1 MKMKQQELQAY
12 LTLIQELLSCPHGE
26 EWILLERHEK
36 LVTPELVQVLE
47 QVARQ
52 MEAGGKTDTA
62 KYLHHWAMQID
73 HLFKEAVH
81 HQSEDEKSQAYLKLI
96 KSLLDCPS
104 GSEVEILAVNEHLID
119 SNLVKLMRQVAAQM
133 STQNQ
138 VEAAT
143 FLNNLAAEIGRTL
156 VPVDNF
162 KANLQKDAR
171 QFGNLAQ
178 LHEPEK
184 NAQEQP
190 EHSVPENTVAKNTV
204 PKNTINQL
212 AAPPLDL
219 DDSTTRRIDES
230 LAKISQ
236 SLQKLEDILHS
247 RLQTSNPLWYMDVL
261 ENAQA
266 KSWVLTTEEVEELIG
281 VKPRCEAGKN
291 SYQRGCWVFVKAG
304 KMGSHTGWRVMK
316 SEVDSESVKDPNQE
330 N

>member
-12 LTLIQELLSCPHGE
+12 LRLVQELLSCPHGE

-47 QVARQ
+47 QVAGQ
-52 MEAGGKTDTA
+52 MAAEGKADTA

-81 HQSEDEKSQAYLKLI
+81 HQSGDEKSQAYLKLI
-96 KSLLDCPS
+96 QALLDCPS
-104 GSEVEILAVNEHLID
+104 GSEVEILAVNEQLID

-133 STQNQ
+133 STQNEA
-138 VEAAT
+138 EAAQ

-156 VPVDNF
+156 VPVNNF

-171 QFGNLAQ
+171 QFGNSSQ
-178 LHEPEK
+178 LHEPKKNVQEK
-184 NAQEQP
+184 P
-190 EHSVPENTVAKNTV
+190 EHSVPENTV
-204 PKNTINQL
+204 PKNTINKPT
-212 AAPPLDL
+212 APPL
-219 DDSTTRRIDES
+219 DDSTTRYIDES
-230 LAKISQ
+230 LAAISQ
-236 SLQKLEDILHS
+236 SLRKLEDILSS
-247 RLQTSNPLWYMDVL
+247 RLQISNPLWYMDVL

-316 SEVDSESVKDPNQE
+316 SEVDSESVKNQNQE